1 MKDADSF
8 PPLEKDLFWSET
20 NPEPLYSKE
29 TANIPIH
36 PLIGSAEVAE
46 YVLNISSP
54 STQINLG
61 KKWRFQIEI
70 RICCLSIRNIF
81 CSTVSIQS
89 LKLSWSNV
97 QYRLSTQR
105 HTLVVSTNVDAPR
118 YDEASKQCAVEL
130 LEWSITIITFNNKM
144 GTYEIHM

>member
-1 MKDADSF
+1 
-8 PPLEKDLFWSET
+8 
-20 NPEPLYSKE
+20 
-29 TANIPIH
+29 
-36 PLIGSAEVAE
+36 LIGSAEVAE

-61 KKWRFQIEI
+61 KEWRFQIEI